1 MQLLGKKGFPNSTV
15 GRKKD
20 LNAAENL
27 SLLLLWSVRSLVLF
41 CFDDKNI
48 LLGRGGDNAP
58 AQAAALVPWCDGG
71 QGCQPIPCTSVP
83 QDEPSALLCPRA
95 SLQQRCSAKALG
107 YRCSISVFFS
117 RILKINMSFTVVTY
131 SIIHSYQMSLASS

>member
-1 MQLLGKKGFPNSTV
+1 MQLLGKKGFPSSTV

-41 CFDDKNI
+41 VLMIKI
-48 LLGRGGDNAP
+48 SSWGVGVTMLLHRR
-58 AQAAALVPWCDGG
+58 VPWCDGG

-83 QDEPSALLCPRA
+83 QDEPSVLLCPRA